1 MNFTRMLS
9 TRLMAANLLVLAT
22 GAIAFAV
29 TFRLL
34 ASEIFD
40 DRIRRGRGGV
50 GGPGGPELNGQG
62 LLSAFSESVDIAL
75 LVSLLVGVIAAGIVA
90 WFVTERMTK
99 PIEMIRSTTRAIA
112 DGNYSDRVGDVDVVE
127 LDALGH
133 DVNHLAQTL
142 EDTEERRARLLSDVT
157 HELRTPLSSID
168 GFVEGAA
175 DGVFTIDETHEAVT
189 DETARLLR
197 LVEDLS
203 VLSKTAEHSLS
214 LEVTSVQLS
223 AVAATAVDQ
232 LRPQYADRSITVDV
246 VTRSDPEVKGDERRL
261 IQIISNLLAN
271 ALGHIDEGGSV
282 QVVVDDDGGQASVS
296 VIDDG
301 AGIRD
306 EDLDR
311 VFDRF
316 FRGTNAE
323 QRSGTGLGLPVARG
337 IAEAH
342 GGSLAASSQGPGHG
356 ATFTLSLPSA
366 QPGRP
371 ATVSHT

>member
-1 MNFTRMLS
+1 
-9 TRLMAANLLVLAT
+9 MA
-22 GAIAFAV
+22 
-29 TFRLL
+29 
-34 ASEIFD
+34 
-40 DRIRRGRGGV
+40 
-50 GGPGGPELNGQG
+50 
-62 LLSAFSESVDIAL
+62 
-75 LVSLLVGVIAAGIVA
+75 
-90 WFVTERMTK
+90 
-99 PIEMIRSTTRAIA
+99 
-112 DGNYSDRVGDVDVVE
+112 NYSDRVGDVDVVE